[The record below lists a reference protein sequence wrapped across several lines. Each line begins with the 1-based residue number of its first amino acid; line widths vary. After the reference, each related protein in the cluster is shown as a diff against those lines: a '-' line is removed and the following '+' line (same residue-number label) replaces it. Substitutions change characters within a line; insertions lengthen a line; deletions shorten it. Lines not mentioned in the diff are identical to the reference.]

1 MNLLPSSIPLKEF
14 WLAIRTNNIDRLK
27 LLCDGVRL
35 PTFDDKQ
42 QLNHLLAK
50 AMAQSADL
58 NVLKFLID
66 IGVDPY
72 ALPRKGGTAP
82 IDEAIFRKSTDYLQ
96 FLLDLG
102 VDPNNGLVNHR
113 VTLSAI
119 GSSIPLDLQLK
130 FLEQLVAHGVHINF
144 LFPLFGDEKNA
155 FTVLDHASHEEVKAF
170 LRSHGALTAK
180 EIRDGMPSVKSPAST
195 PPSEQDEVVGYMESL
210 FGKADS
216 KSFTDIL
223 NVDSGIS
230 VHVIRPQSND
240 GFFTLFTTGLS
251 RHRMNVTSNAASD
264 GFAELYLQLPG
275 NWYLFGTD
283 AKFRWPAQ
291 LLSDLAGYPL
301 ENGAVFHPPLTI
313 ITNGDPPEPLHSS
326 VPFTANCL
334 FADKEFTRSDGKI
347 VNLFCVMPL
356 FQSEA
361 EMALR
366 SIPEF
371 LNALD
376 RAGVGRVLA
385 PNRKPI
391 VG

>member
-14 WLAIRTNNIDRLK
+14 WLAIRTNNLERLK
-27 LLCDGVRL
+27 QLCEGMNL

-42 QLNHLLAK
+42 QMNHLLAK
-50 AMAQSADL
+50 AMLQSADL
-58 NVLKFLID
+58 NILQFMVD
-66 IGVDPY
+66 IGVDPR
-72 ALPRKGGTAP
+72 ALPRKGALSP
-82 IDEAIFRKSTDYLQ
+82 LERAISCKRVDYVQ

-102 VDPNNGLVNHR
+102 VAPNAGLANHR

-119 GSSIPLDLQLK
+119 GSSIPLDLQLQ
-130 FLEQLVAHGVHINF
+130 FLEQLIAHGVDINF
-144 LFPLFGDEKNA
+144 LFPLFGDEENA
-155 FTVLDHASHEEVKAF
+155 FTVLDHATHDEVKAF
-170 LRSHGALTAK
+170 LRSRGALTAK
-180 EIRDGMPSVKSPAST
+180 EIRGGIQSAKLPANVPS
-195 PPSEQDEVVGYMESL
+195 SELDEVVAYMESL
-210 FGKADS
+210 FGKTDE
-216 KSFTDIL
+216 KSFTDIV
-223 NVDSGIS
+223 NVDSGVS
-230 VHVIRPQSND
+230 VHVIRPQSDD

-251 RHRMNVTSNAASD
+251 RHRMNVTSNAACD
-264 GFAELYLQLPG
+264 GFTELYLQLPSD
-275 NWYLFGTD
+275 WDLFGTD

-291 LLSDLAGYPL
+291 LLSDLASYPL
-301 ENGAVFHPPLTI
+301 ENNAVFQTPITI
-313 ITNGDPPEPLHSS
+313 ITNGDPPQQLHSS

-334 FADKEFTRSDGKI
+334 FADKDFKRSDGNI

-376 RAGVGRVLA
+376 RAGVGRVLD